1 MGGVI
6 IIILATILILIIA
19 KFVFIWTSKNR
30 IDYQEAKEIM
40 ENKDNVFI
48 VDVRTIIEYNGSHI
62 PRAISL
68 PLDSIEERAKNKLR
82 KNDYIILYCH
92 SGSRSRKALAKLE
105 KMGFK
110 NLYNLGSIYRWK
122 EPLTNE

>member
-6 IIILATILILIIA
+6 VIILATIVILILA
-19 KFVFIWTSKNR
+19 KFIFILTSKNR
-30 IDYQEAKEIM
+30 IDYQQAKEMIK
-40 ENKDNVFI
+40 NQDNVFL
-48 VDVRTIIEYNGSHI
+48 VDVRSIIEYNGGHI
-62 PRAISL
+62 PKAISL
-68 PLDSIEERAKNKLR
+68 PLDNIEERAKNKLR

-110 NLYNLGSIYRWK
+110 NVYNLGSIYRWK
-122 EPLTNE
+122 GPLTDQ